1 MNSAIGIMNTY
12 CGYIALIGRPNVGK
26 STLMNRLLK
35 QKISITSRKP
45 QTTRHRVLG
54 IHTKDNYQ
62 FVYVDTPGIHRHEQ
76 QAMNRMMNQTAKR
89 VLEDVDVVVMII
101 DAQRWQEE
109 DDDILALI
117 KQITIPTIL
126 VINKI
131 DRIKDKDLLLPLI
144 MQMQE
149 KHQFKAI
156 IPLSART
163 GVQVVNLE
171 NKLKELLPESPH
183 FFGADQ
189 VTDRS
194 TKFICSEIMR
204 EKVFRFCGQE
214 LPYATSVEIE
224 SFQEDDKLITM
235 HALIIVDKES
245 HKRMLIGNKG
255 EKMKEMATQARLD
268 MQRLLDKKVM
278 LKCWVKVKS
287 GWADNVRMLRHLG
300 YDQ

>member
-1 MNSAIGIMNTY
+1 MKTF

-26 STLMNRLLK
+26 STLMNQLIK

-54 IHTKDNYQ
+54 IHTEDSHQ
-62 FVYVDTPGIHRHEQ
+62 LVYVDTPGIHRQEY
-76 QAMNRMMNQTAKR
+76 QAMNKMMNQTAKK
-89 VLEDVDVVVMII
+89 VLQDVDVAVMII
-101 DAQRWQEE
+101 DSQRWQDE
-109 DDDILALI
+109 DEDILKLV
-117 KQITIPTIL
+117 KQVKVPTIL

-131 DRIKDKDLLLPLI
+131 DCIKDKSTLLPLI
-144 MQMQE
+144 EMLQH
-149 KHQFKAI
+149 KHSFEAI

-163 GVQVVNLE
+163 GVQVHELE
-171 NKLKELLPESPH
+171 NKLKKMLPESP
-183 FFGADQ
+183 FFFSPDQ

-194 TKFICSEIMR
+194 TKFICSEILR

-214 LPYATSVEIE
+214 LPYCASVEIE
-224 SFQEDDKLITM
+224 SFQEDDKLITI
-235 HALIIVDKES
+235 HALIIVDKEN

-268 MQRLLDKKVM
+268 MQRLLEKKVF

-287 GWADNVRMLRHLG
+287 GWADNIRMLRQLG

>member
-1 MNSAIGIMNTY
+1 MNTY

-26 STLMNRLLK
+26 STLMNRLIK

-62 FVYVDTPGIHRHEQ
+62 FIYVDTPGIHREEH
-76 QAMNRMMNQTAKR
+76 QAMNKMMNQTAKR
-89 VLEDVDVVVMII
+89 VLDDVDVAVMIM
-101 DAQRWQEE
+101 DAHHWQPE
-109 DDDILALI
+109 DEDILTLV
-117 KQITIPTIL
+117 KQTSKPTIL
-126 VINKI
+126 VINKV
-131 DRIKDKDLLLPLI
+131 DRIKDKENLLPLI
-144 MQMQE
+144 QTMQE
-149 KHQFKAI
+149 KHTFTAI

-163 GVQVVNLE
+163 GVQVDNLE
-171 NKLKELLPESPH
+171 NQLQQFLPASPH
-183 FFGADQ
+183 FFAADQ

-224 SFQEDDKLITM
+224 SFKEDDKLITM
-235 HALIIVDKES
+235 HVLIIVDKEN

-268 MQRLLDKKVM
+268 MQRLLDKKIM

-287 GWADNVRMLRHLG
+287 GWADNIRMLRQLG